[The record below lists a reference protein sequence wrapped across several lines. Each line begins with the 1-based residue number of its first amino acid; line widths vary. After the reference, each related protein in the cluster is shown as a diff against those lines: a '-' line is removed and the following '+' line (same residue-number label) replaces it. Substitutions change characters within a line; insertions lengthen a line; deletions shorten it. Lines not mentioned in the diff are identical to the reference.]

1 MTNVGRGQPV
11 QSSCI
16 LIGGPCAIVGL
27 VAAAYH
33 VATMPAGSAAMMS
46 LAFGLATLVSLDRKG

>member
-1 MTNVGRGQPV
+1 M

-27 VAAAYH
+27 VAAIYH
-33 VATMPAGSAAMMS
+33 VVNMPPGSAAMMS
-46 LAFGLATLVSLDRKG
+46 LAFGLATLVSLDREG